1 MTIDYFRTNS
11 LNYFFNLLEMSIF
24 KNFFIKLIKLYQF
37 TISPLLGTNC
47 RFVPSCS
54 NYAIQSIE
62 EKGVV
67 IGIYFSLRRVLKC
80 HPFGGSGYDPVNKN

>member
-1 MTIDYFRTNS
+1 
-11 LNYFFNLLEMSIF
+11 MSVF
-24 KNFFIKLIKLYQF
+24 KKFFIYLIKLYQF

-54 NYAIQSIE
+54 NYAIQSIK

-67 IGIYFSLRRVLKC
+67 KGIYFSLRRVLKC
-80 HPFGGSGYDPVNKN
+80 HPFGGSGYDPVNKNKY

>member
-1 MTIDYFRTNS
+1 MIV
-11 LNYFFNLLEMSIF
+11 F
-24 KNFFIKLIKLYQF
+24 KNFFINLIKLYQL

-62 EKGVV
+62 EKGLVK
-67 IGIYFSLRRVLKC
+67 GIYFSLRRVLKC
-80 HPFGGSGYDPVNKN
+80 HPFGGSGYDPVNKNKY

>member
-1 MTIDYFRTNS
+1 
-11 LNYFFNLLEMSIF
+11 MSVF
-24 KNFFIKLIKLYQF
+24 KNFFIYLIKLYQF

-67 IGIYFSLRRVLKC
+67 KGIYFSVRRVLKC
-80 HPFGGSGYDPVNKN
+80 HPFGGSGYDPVNKNKY

>member
-1 MTIDYFRTNS
+1 
-11 LNYFFNLLEMSIF
+11 MSVF
-24 KNFFIKLIKLYQF
+24 KKFFINLIKLYQF

-67 IGIYFSLRRVLKC
+67 KGVYFSLRRVLKC

>member
-1 MTIDYFRTNS
+1 
-11 LNYFFNLLEMSIF
+11 MSIF

>member
-1 MTIDYFRTNS
+1 
-11 LNYFFNLLEMSIF
+11 MSIF
-24 KNFFIKLIKLYQF
+24 KNFFIYLIKLYQF

-67 IGIYFSLRRVLKC
+67 KGIYFSLKRLLKC

>member
-1 MTIDYFRTNS
+1 
-11 LNYFFNLLEMSIF
+11 MSVF
-24 KNFFIKLIKLYQF
+24 KNFFIYLIKLYQF

-62 EKGVV
+62 EKGVFK
-67 IGIYFSLRRVLKC
+67 GIYFSLRRVLKC
-80 HPFGGSGYDPVNKN
+80 HPFGGSGYDPVNKNKY

>member
-1 MTIDYFRTNS
+1 
-11 LNYFFNLLEMSIF
+11 MSVF
-24 KNFFIKLIKLYQF
+24 KNFFIYLIKLYQF

-67 IGIYFSLRRVLKC
+67 KGIYFSLKRLLKC

>member
-1 MTIDYFRTNS
+1 
-11 LNYFFNLLEMSIF
+11 MSVF
-24 KNFFIKLIKLYQF
+24 KKFFINLIKLYQF

-62 EKGVV
+62 EKGV
-67 IGIYFSLRRVLKC
+67 IKGIYFSLKRVLKC

>member
-1 MTIDYFRTNS
+1 
-11 LNYFFNLLEMSIF
+11 MSVF

-67 IGIYFSLRRVLKC
+67 KGVYFSLRRVLKC
-80 HPFGGSGYDPVNKN
+80 HPFGGSGYDPVNKKKY

>member
-1 MTIDYFRTNS
+1 
-11 LNYFFNLLEMSIF
+11 MSVF

-67 IGIYFSLRRVLKC
+67 KGIYFSVRRVLKC

>member
-1 MTIDYFRTNS
+1 MRV
-11 LNYFFNLLEMSIF
+11 F

-47 RFVPSCS
+47 RYVPSCS

-67 IGIYFSLRRVLKC
+67 KGIYFTLRRVLKC
-80 HPFGGSGYDPVNKN
+80 HPFGGSGYDPVNKNKY

>member
-1 MTIDYFRTNS
+1 
-11 LNYFFNLLEMSIF
+11 MSVF

-37 TISPLLGTNC
+37 IISPLLGTKC

-67 IGIYFSLRRVLKC
+67 KGVYFSLRRVLKC

>member
-1 MTIDYFRTNS
+1 
-11 LNYFFNLLEMSIF
+11 MSIF
-24 KNFFIKLIKLYQF
+24 KNFFINLIKLYQF

-54 NYAIQSIE
+54 NYAIQSIK

-67 IGIYFSLRRVLKC
+67 KGISLSIRRVLKC
-80 HPFGGSGYDPVNKN
+80 HPFGGSGYDPVNKNKF

>member
-1 MTIDYFRTNS
+1 
-11 LNYFFNLLEMSIF
+11 MSVF
-24 KNFFIKLIKLYQF
+24 KNFFIYLIKLYQF

-62 EKGVV
+62 DKGVV
-67 IGIYFSLRRVLKC
+67 KGIYFSLRRVLKC

>member
-1 MTIDYFRTNS
+1 
-11 LNYFFNLLEMSIF
+11 MSVF
-24 KNFFIKLIKLYQF
+24 KIFFIYLIKLYQF

-67 IGIYFSLRRVLKC
+67 KGIYFSLRRVLKC

>member
-1 MTIDYFRTNS
+1 
-11 LNYFFNLLEMSIF
+11 MSVF
-24 KNFFIKLIKLYQF
+24 KNFFIYLIKLYQF
-37 TISPLLGTNC
+37 TISPLIGTNC

-67 IGIYFSLRRVLKC
+67 KGIYFSLRRVLKC
-80 HPFGGSGYDPVNKN
+80 HPFGGSGYDPVNKNKY

>member
-1 MTIDYFRTNS
+1 
-11 LNYFFNLLEMSIF
+11 MSVF
-24 KNFFIKLIKLYQF
+24 KNLFIYLIKLYQF

-67 IGIYFSLRRVLKC
+67 KGVYFSLRRVLKC

>member
-1 MTIDYFRTNS
+1 
-11 LNYFFNLLEMSIF
+11 MSVF

>member
-1 MTIDYFRTNS
+1 
-11 LNYFFNLLEMSIF
+11 MSVF
-24 KNFFIKLIKLYQF
+24 KNFFINLIKLYQF

-80 HPFGGSGYDPVNKN
+80 HPFGGSGYDPVNKNKY

>member
-1 MTIDYFRTNS
+1 
-11 LNYFFNLLEMSIF
+11 MSVFKKIF
-24 KNFFIKLIKLYQF
+24 INLIKLYQF

-67 IGIYFSLRRVLKC
+67 KGVYFSLRRVLKC

>member
-1 MTIDYFRTNS
+1 
-11 LNYFFNLLEMSIF
+11 MSVF
-24 KNFFIKLIKLYQF
+24 KNFFIYLIKLYQF

-67 IGIYFSLRRVLKC
+67 KGIYFSLRRVFKC
-80 HPFGGSGYDPVNKN
+80 HPFGGSGYDPVNKNKY

>member
-1 MTIDYFRTNS
+1 
-11 LNYFFNLLEMSIF
+11 MSVF
-24 KNFFIKLIKLYQF
+24 KNFFIYLIKLYQF

-80 HPFGGSGYDPVNKN
+80 HPFGGSGYDPVNKKKY

>member
-1 MTIDYFRTNS
+1 
-11 LNYFFNLLEMSIF
+11 MSVF
-24 KNFFIKLIKLYQF
+24 KNFFIYLIKFYQF

-67 IGIYFSLRRVLKC
+67 KGIYFSLRRVLKC
-80 HPFGGSGYDPVNKN
+80 HPFGSSGYDPVNKNKY

>member
-1 MTIDYFRTNS
+1 
-11 LNYFFNLLEMSIF
+11 MSVF

-37 TISPLLGTNC
+37 TISSLLGTNC

-67 IGIYFSLRRVLKC
+67 KGVYFSLRRVLKC
-80 HPFGGSGYDPVNKN
+80 HPFGGSGYDPVNKNKY

>member
-1 MTIDYFRTNS
+1 
-11 LNYFFNLLEMSIF
+11 MSIF
-24 KNFFIKLIKLYQF
+24 KIFFINLIKLYQF

-54 NYAIQSIE
+54 NYAIQSIK

-67 IGIYFSLRRVLKC
+67 KGIYFSLRRVLKC
-80 HPFGGSGYDPVNKN
+80 HPFGGSGYDPVNKKKY

>member
-1 MTIDYFRTNS
+1 
-11 LNYFFNLLEMSIF
+11 MSVF
-24 KNFFIKLIKLYQF
+24 KNFFIYLIKLYQF

-54 NYAIQSIE
+54 NYAIQSIV

-67 IGIYFSLRRVLKC
+67 KGIYFSLRRVLKC
-80 HPFGGSGYDPVNKN
+80 HPFGGSGYDPVNKNKY

>member
-1 MTIDYFRTNS
+1 
-11 LNYFFNLLEMSIF
+11 MSVF
-24 KNFFIKLIKLYQF
+24 ENFFIYLIKLYQF

-67 IGIYFSLRRVLKC
+67 KGIYFSLRRVLKC
-80 HPFGGSGYDPVNKN
+80 HPFGGSGYDPVNKNKY

>member
-1 MTIDYFRTNS
+1 
-11 LNYFFNLLEMSIF
+11 MSVF

-67 IGIYFSLRRVLKC
+67 KGVYFSLRRVLKC